1 MDNQISVNLFKQL
14 NKENIKYAVLR
25 NYKTLP
31 ESLGGSDID
40 LWVCRKDVKAFFRII
55 ENVAKEQNA
64 HMVSYLPDTLCPKVC
79 YMNSECG
86 IQIDVFCGCIPYQN
100 TEMIQGEVIQKHIQK
115 YKDIYVLDDQLAN
128 LVAFIKEI
136 VNNGTSGE
144 KYIKPLYDN
153 ADLYSLEYIQ
163 SVLTLFSAHF
173 SEALH
178 EAIQGKQLVHKFEKL
193 KKLGRSSLKTNNIF
207 LHKIS
212 KVSRFWNKPGYVIS
226 VQGTDGSGKST
237 IIDAITPW
245 LEEAFHNGI
254 IYNHL
259 RPNVLPD
266 MGVALGKKEALKDG
280 EKPKVV
286 SDPHA
291 QKPSGFI
298 GSIVRWGYYMMDYTF
313 GYAKSVY
320 PKIAT
325 KAKVFIFDRYYYD
338 YYIDQRRSRTSLPQW
353 VLRFG
358 EIFVPVP
365 DVILCLGGDP
375 KKIYE
380 RKPETSLEEVTRQTN
395 VMKRF
400 CNKRKNVVW
409 VDTTLTPEESI
420 RLAKEAILDMLS
432 KRFNK
437 VTFL

>member
-1 MDNQISVNLFKQL
+1 MDNKLSISLFRKL
-14 NKENIKYAVLR
+14 NDEKVRYAVLR
-25 NYKTLP
+25 NYHSLP
-31 ESLGGSDID
+31 EKLGGSDID
-40 LWVCRKDVKAFFRII
+40 LWVNSKDVNIFFQIMQDVSKKLKAPL
-55 ENVAKEQNA
+55 
-64 HMVSYLPDTLCPKVC
+64 VSYLSDKYCPKVC
-79 YMNSECG
+79 NLNIESG

-100 TEMIQGEVIQKHIQK
+100 AEMIQGEVIQKYTKK

-136 VNNGTSGE
+136 VNNGTSDE

-163 SVLTLFSAHF
+163 SVLTLFSARF
-173 SEALH
+173 SEVLC
-178 EAIQGKQLVHKFEKL
+178 EAIQGKQLVQKFEKL
-193 KKLGRSSLKTNNIF
+193 KKLGRSSLKTKNIF
-207 LHKIS
+207 WHKIT

-237 IIDAITPW
+237 IIDAINPW
-245 LEEAFHNGI
+245 LDEAFHKGVV
-254 IYNHL
+254 YNHL

-338 YYIDQRRSRTSLPQW
+338 YYIDQRRSRTSLPRW

-365 DVILCLGGDP
+365 DLILCLGGDP

-380 RKPETSLEEVTRQTN
+380 RKPETSLDEVTRQTN
-395 VMKRF
+395 VLKSF
-400 CNKRKNVVW
+400 CSCRKNAVW
-409 VDTTLTPEESI
+409 VDTTLAPEESI

>member
-1 MDNQISVNLFKQL
+1 MDNQISINLFKQL

-40 LWVCRKDVKAFFRII
+40 LWVCRKDVKAFFKII

-64 HMVSYLPDTLCPKVC
+64 HLVSYLQDTLCPKVC
-79 YMNSECG
+79 YMNSKSG

-115 YKDIYVLDDQLAN
+115 YKDIYVLDDQFAYLI
-128 LVAFIKEI
+128 AFIKEI
-136 VNNGTSGE
+136 VNNGKSDE
-144 KYIKPLYDN
+144 KYITPLYDN
-153 ADLYSLEYIQ
+153 MGLYSLEYMQ
-163 SVLTLFSAHF
+163 RVLTLFSYSF
-173 SEALH
+173 SVVLS
-178 EAIQGKQLVHKFEKL
+178 EAIQCKNLAQKFEVL
-193 KKLGRSSLKTNNIF
+193 KKLGRSSLKNKNVF

-245 LEEAFHNGI
+245 LDEAFHKGVV
-254 IYNHL
+254 YNHL

-266 MGVALGKKEALKDG
+266 LGVALGKKEALKDG
-280 EKPKVV
+280 EKPIVV

-298 GSIVRWGYYMMDYTF
+298 GSIVRWGYYMLDYTF
-313 GYAKSVY
+313 GYIKSVY

-325 KAKVFIFDRYYYD
+325 KSKVFIFDRYYYD

-358 EIFVPVP
+358 EIFVPTP
-365 DVILCLGGDP
+365 DLILCLGGSP
-375 KKIYE
+375 QKIYD
-380 RKPETSLEEVTRQTN
+380 RKPETSLDEVTRQTN
-395 VMKRF
+395 VLRCF
-400 CNKRKNVVW
+400 CSCRKNAVW
-409 VDTTLTPEESI
+409 VDTTLAPAESI
-420 RLAKEAILDMLS
+420 QLVKEAILGMLS